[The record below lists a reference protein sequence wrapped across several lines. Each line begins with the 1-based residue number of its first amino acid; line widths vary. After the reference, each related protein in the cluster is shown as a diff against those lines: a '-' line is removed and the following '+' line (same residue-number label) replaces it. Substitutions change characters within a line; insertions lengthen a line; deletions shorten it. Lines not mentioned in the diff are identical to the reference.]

1 MKNFYTRLLSSLFI
15 APIFLYATYE
25 ANLLFYIILII
36 IFLGSCYEIFKNVK
50 QTQLSFLLYI
60 LVFFFIFSL
69 LKVREIDYSNY
80 IYLVWVLSIVWISDI
95 FGYLVGKLIGGAK
108 LSKYSPN
115 KTISGFLGSIFF
127 SQFAILVPL
136 YFLKNFSLNFKFIL
150 FQLVFCIISVLGD
163 IFFSY
168 VKRVNKIKDYSAL
181 IPGHGGILDRIDGMI
196 FVIIFYYFILIFN
209 AI

>member
-95 FGYLVGKLIGGAK
+95 FGYLVGKSIGGAK

-136 YFLKNFSLNFKFIL
+136 YFLKNFSLNFKFFL